1 MCNLSEGVERR
12 GIEKGLA
19 QGIEQGIEQ
28 TRRALILDMLKENE
42 SIEKICRYAKC
53 DEMFVLQVINEI

>member
-19 QGIEQGIEQ
+19 QGIEQ

-53 DEMFVLQVINEI
+53 DEMFVLQVINGI